1 MLNKHLLHEVRLYD
15 QLQQLNLYHHESY
28 IEKEKYTYF
37 TFLLL
42 SENYKKVFAGSY
54 FVTFWL
60 LKDKHN
66 FIYKKKAFKRL
77 LYCFKNIPVVSLRK
91 LSETLPIPY
100 KVMRSMLENNR
111 LHWPPRPI
119 KHQLKRTF
127 YPSPTISE
135 IGPESPNLY
144 SRRSFRVQ
152 ILMTND

>member
-1 MLNKHLLHEVRLYD
+1 M
-15 QLQQLNLYHHESY
+15 
-28 IEKEKYTYF
+28 
-37 TFLLL
+37 
-42 SENYKKVFAGSY
+42 FAGSY

-152 ILMTND
+152 ILMTNDWSVKKFSQPIQWRSRQTFHTHVTVANLSSTPLVWKSSIRKR